1 MEQVKEN
8 ELVVDVKGQLCPMP
22 IIRLS
27 QNINKIG
34 VGDTLRL
41 VATDPG
47 SQNDIPAWA
56 RQTGHKLVNTETNGN
71 EFTYVVKRTH

>member
-8 ELVVDVKGQLCPMP
+8 QLVVDVKNQFCPMP

-27 QNINKIG
+27 QNITKIA
-34 VGDTLRL
+34 VGETLRL
-41 VATDPG
+41 IATDPG

-56 RQTGHKLVNTETNGN
+56 RQTGHELVSTETNDK

>member
-1 MEQVKEN
+1 MEQVNTN
-8 ELVVDVKGQLCPMP
+8 ELIVDVKNQLCPMP

-27 QNINKIG
+27 QNITKIG
-34 VGDTLRL
+34 VGETLRL
-41 VATDPG
+41 IATDPG

-56 RQTGHKLVNTETNGN
+56 RQTGHELVGTETNGK

>member
-41 VATDPG
+41 IATDPG

-56 RQTGHKLVNTETNGN
+56 RQTGHELVNTETNGK
-71 EFTYVVKRTH
+71 EFTYRVKRTH